1 MVIVSP
7 YAIIAAGALL
17 LVAGRKLFWLFIAV
31 TGFLVGIEVARV
43 LFTSQPDWVVWVFA
57 AGAGLV
63 GALLAILFERVAFAL
78 AGFYAGGYLALI
90 GVKALGWAL
99 PDLVVFATGGVI
111 AAIIAT
117 LVLDWAIIVL
127 SSLVGAGMIV
137 TNLGL
142 EPLASGVVAGVLA
155 TAGILVQA
163 VTMRGKLGK
172 PVR

>member
-1 MVIVSP
+1 MEIPP
-7 YAIIAAGALL
+7 YAVIAAGVLL

-31 TGFLVGIEVARV
+31 TGFLVGVEVAKV
-43 LFTSQPDWVVWVFA
+43 LFVEQPAWVVWVFA
-57 AGAGLV
+57 AGAGLL

-78 AGFYAGGYLALI
+78 AGFYAGGYLALVC
-90 GVKALGWAL
+90 VKALGWPL
-99 PDLVVFATGGVI
+99 SDLAVFATGGVI

-127 SSLVGAGMIV
+127 SALVGAGMIV

-142 EPLASGVVAGVLA
+142 EPLASGAVAGGLA
-155 TAGILVQA
+155 TAGILLQA
-163 VTMRGKLGK
+163 AMMKGKLGK